1 MISKPRRRR
10 ATIPAIRVL
19 PETRAALKEV
29 IEESG
34 QYASLWQLKARIAA
48 VRRPTMI
55 KRAIR
60 HYRGRCKKRAL
71 GYRCHGRNWWRECE

>member
-34 QYASLWQLKARIAA
+34 Q
-48 VRRPTMI
+48 
-55 KRAIR
+55 
-60 HYRGRCKKRAL
+60 
-71 GYRCHGRNWWRECE
+71 